1 MKSPLTNVII
11 AGSVCIVVM
20 ISYGALYNYV
30 VAESVTVAN
39 IERQIIAKTGT
50 ESRIASTRA
59 SLAEIANDETNIQ
72 SYFIPETGVVSFI
85 DTLQTQARA
94 LNATTSILSVSMSG
108 VGSVQAA
115 LKTALTI
122 KGTFDSVMRT
132 IGAIEY
138 MPYDLSISALSLE
151 QDTKN
156 MWHANLNL
164 VVGSIS
170 VGIATS
176 TP

>member
-1 MKSPLTNVII
+1 MKSPLTNVIL
-11 AGSVCIVVM
+11 AGSVCIAIM
-20 ISYGALYNYV
+20 IGYGALYNYV
-30 VAESVTVAN
+30 AAESVTVAN
-39 IERQIIAKTGT
+39 TEKQIIAKTGT

-59 SLAEIANDETNIQ
+59 SLTEIANDETNIQ

-85 DTLQTQARA
+85 DALQTQAKA

-108 VGSVQAA
+108 IGMQAE

-151 QDTKN
+151 QDAKN